1 MSEETK
7 CEFYESG
14 WNDQEQKNYMIY
26 ECNNQKNIG
35 GKAGSSRDDN
45 GRLVLDVFHTSR
57 MYSCWH
63 ENEGM
68 TFRCFGNSEKM
79 KQCPLAKLLN

>member
-1 MSEETK
+1 MAEEGTR

-14 WNDQEQKNYMIY
+14 WNDAEQKNYWIY
-26 ECNNQKNIG
+26 ECNHKENVG
-35 GKAGSSRDDN
+35 GRGGSIDDR
-45 GRLVLDVFHTSR
+45 GILLDIFHTSR

-63 ENEGM
+63 KNEGM
-68 TFRCFGNSEKM
+68 TFRCFGDPEKM

>member
-1 MSEETK
+1 MTEETR
-7 CEFYESG
+7 CEFYEHG

-26 ECNNQKNIG
+26 ECNNEKNIG
-35 GKAGSSRDDN
+35 GKSGCERDDSI
-45 GRLVLDVFHTSR
+45 RLLDVIHNTR

-63 ENEGM
+63 ENKGM
-68 TFRCFGNSEKM
+68 TFRCFGDPEKM